1 METGPP
7 FYVVIR
13 ATRSGLAACSAKEVP
28 SFLSHFK
35 TLSQESNRRPSAL
48 QSNALPTELILPRYE
63 CKKYLYNI
71 TVFSYLGS
79 DKHHFSVSDVQ
90 DLFNK
95 KYSKYFDNAF
105 H

>member
-1 METGPP
+1 MVRP
-7 FYVVIR
+7 
-13 ATRSGLAACSAKEVP
+13 
-28 SFLSHFK
+28 
-35 TLSQESNRRPSAL
+35 QESNRRPSAL
-48 QSNALPTELILPRYE
+48 QSNALPTELILPLYE

-71 TVFSYLGS
+71 AVFSYLGS